1 MRGCDKPDRPK
12 IGGRVPSPAPDQNT
26 PDPDTAQP
34 ANGDGQTRSIFSD
47 RNFLLFLAGQCITTQ
62 GLWIQKIAMS
72 WLAWS
77 LTGSAFWTGAIAA
90 LNFAPAFFLGPIFG
104 VMADRVD
111 LRRTAM
117 AINLGQA
124 GVSFL
129 LMGLSFAGMMT
140 LPWMVVLAGAMG
152 VLGSAMTPVRLSLV
166 PVIVPREFMS
176 RAVAYAAM
184 NFNISRLVGP
194 AVGGVVIA
202 TWGTGAAFM
211 INALTYLPMIFVIS
225 IVTLHME
232 RAPDAKSRR
241 IWTSLVDG
249 ARYAM
254 SHPMIR
260 SVLALSCFV
269 SLVGTGMVELM
280 PVFAE
285 AVYERGVT
293 GLGMLASAAG
303 IGAVTSTFILSR
315 ITSDAMAYQ
324 RVTIIGAFT
333 ASVGMV
339 GLGFAPWYELA
350 VVLVA
355 VAGGGLTLVGV
366 GSQTALQ
373 LTVDNRLRGR
383 VMSFWSAASFGG
395 MALGGTLLGAIS
407 EAGDIQYTARGSG
420 ILILCAACVGL
431 WRLYRIG
438 ALPRRTAQR

>member
-1 MRGCDKPDRPK
+1 MSTTAPDPQTPKRPEN
-12 IGGRVPSPAPDQNT
+12 PAPSQEK
-26 PDPDTAQP
+26 A
-34 ANGDGQTRSIFSD
+34 RSIFSD
-47 RNFLLFLAGQCITTQ
+47 RNFILFLVGQCITTQ

-77 LTGSAFWTGAIAA
+77 LTGSAFWTGLIAA

-117 AINLGQA
+117 LLNLGQA
-124 GVSFL
+124 TVSFV
-129 LMGLSFAGMMT
+129 LMGLSYAGMMT
-140 LPWMVVLAGAMG
+140 LPWMIMLAASMG
-152 VLGSAMTPVRLSLV
+152 ILGSAMTPIRLSLV

-202 TWGTGAAFM
+202 TWGTGTAFM
-211 INALTYLPMIFVIS
+211 LNAISYLPMVFVIS
-225 IVTLHME
+225 VVTIHQD

-241 IWTSLVDG
+241 ILTALVDG
-249 ARYAM
+249 ASYAIH
-254 SHPMIR
+254 HPMIR

-269 SLVGTGMVELM
+269 SLVGTGMIELM

-293 GLGMLASAAG
+293 GLGMMASAGG
-303 IGAVTSTFILSR
+303 IGAGASSFMLSR
-315 ITSDAMAYQ
+315 VKSNAADFQRITI
-324 RVTIIGAFT
+324 VGAF
-333 ASVGMV
+333 AAAIGMF
-339 GLGFAPWYELA
+339 GLGWSPWYELA
-350 VVLVA
+350 VGLIA
-355 VAGGGLTLVGV
+355 LTGFGLTAVGV

-373 LTVDNRLRGR
+373 LTVDNKLRGR
-383 VMSFWSAASFGG
+383 VMSFWSATSFGG
-395 MALGGTLLGAIS
+395 MALGGTMLGAIS
-407 EAGDIQYTARGSG
+407 EAGNIQYTARGSG
-420 ILILCAACVGL
+420 ILILCAACAGL

-438 ALPRRTAQR
+438 ASGRRSAPSSDAVQ

>member
-1 MRGCDKPDRPK
+1 MSTTAPDPQTPKRPEN
-12 IGGRVPSPAPDQNT
+12 PAPSQEK
-26 PDPDTAQP
+26 A
-34 ANGDGQTRSIFSD
+34 RSIFSD
-47 RNFLLFLAGQCITTQ
+47 RNFILFLVGQCITTQ

-77 LTGSAFWTGAIAA
+77 LTGSAFWTGLIAA

-117 AINLGQA
+117 LLNLGQA
-124 GVSFL
+124 TVSFV
-129 LMGLSFAGMMT
+129 LMGLSYAGMMT
-140 LPWMVVLAGAMG
+140 LPWMIMLAASMG
-152 VLGSAMTPVRLSLV
+152 ILGSAMTPIRLSLV

-211 INALTYLPMIFVIS
+211 LNAISYLPMVFVIS
-225 IVTLHME
+225 VVTIHQD

-241 IWTSLVDG
+241 ILAALVDG
-249 ARYAM
+249 ASYAI
-254 SHPMIR
+254 HHQMIR

-269 SLVGTGMVELM
+269 SLVGTGMIELM

-293 GLGMLASAAG
+293 GLGMMASAGG
-303 IGAVTSTFILSR
+303 IGAVASTFMLSR
-315 ITSDAMAYQ
+315 VKSNAADFQ
-324 RVTIIGAFT
+324 RIAIVGAF
-333 ASVGMV
+333 AAAIGMF
-339 GLGFAPWYELA
+339 GLGWSPWYELA
-350 VVLVA
+350 VGLIA
-355 VAGGGLTLVGV
+355 LTGFGLTAVGV

-373 LTVDNRLRGR
+373 LTVDNKLRGR
-383 VMSFWSAASFGG
+383 VMSFWSATSFGG
-395 MALGGTLLGAIS
+395 MALGGTMLGAIS
-407 EAGDIQYTARGSG
+407 EAGNIQYTACGSG
-420 ILILCAACVGL
+420 ILILCAACAGL

-438 ALPRRTAQR
+438 ASGRRSAPSSDAVQ

>member
-1 MRGCDKPDRPK
+1 MSTTAPDPQTPK
-12 IGGRVPSPAPDQNT
+12 RSENPAPSQEK
-26 PDPDTAQP
+26 A
-34 ANGDGQTRSIFSD
+34 RSIFSD
-47 RNFLLFLAGQCITTQ
+47 RNFILFLVGQCITTQ

-77 LTGSAFWTGAIAA
+77 LTGSAFWTGLIAA

-117 AINLGQA
+117 LLNLGQA
-124 GVSFL
+124 TVSFV
-129 LMGLSFAGMMT
+129 LMGLSYAGMMT
-140 LPWMVVLAGAMG
+140 LPWMIILAASMG
-152 VLGSAMTPVRLSLV
+152 ILGSAMTPIRLSLV

-211 INALTYLPMIFVIS
+211 LNAISYLPMVFVIS
-225 IVTLHME
+225 VVTIHQD

-241 IWTSLVDG
+241 ILAALVDG
-249 ARYAM
+249 ASYAIH
-254 SHPMIR
+254 HPMIR

-269 SLVGTGMVELM
+269 SLVGTGMIELM

-293 GLGMLASAAG
+293 GLGMMASAGG
-303 IGAVTSTFILSR
+303 IGAVASTFMLSR
-315 ITSDAMAYQ
+315 VKSNAADFQRITI
-324 RVTIIGAFT
+324 VGAF
-333 ASVGMV
+333 AAAIGMF
-339 GLGFAPWYELA
+339 GLGWSPWYELA
-350 VVLVA
+350 VGLIA
-355 VAGGGLTLVGV
+355 LTGFGLTAVGV

-373 LTVDNRLRGR
+373 LTVDNKLRGR
-383 VMSFWSAASFGG
+383 VMSFWSATSFGG
-395 MALGGTLLGAIS
+395 MALGGTMLGAIS
-407 EAGDIQYTARGSG
+407 EAGNIQYTARGSG
-420 ILILCAACVGL
+420 ILILCAACAGL

-438 ALPRRTAQR
+438 ASGRRSAPSSDAVQ

>member
-1 MRGCDKPDRPK
+1 MPTA
-12 IGGRVPSPAPDQNT
+12 APDPQT
-26 PDPDTAQP
+26 PEQFDNPVMEP
-34 ANGDGQTRSIFSD
+34 ASPRSIFSD
-47 RNFLLFLAGQCITTQ
+47 RNFVLFLVGQCITTQ

-77 LTGSAFWTGAIAA
+77 LTGSAFWTGLIAA

-117 AINLGQA
+117 MLNLAQA
-124 GVSFL
+124 GVSFF
-129 LMGLSFAGMMT
+129 LMGLSYAGMMT
-140 LPWMVVLAGAMG
+140 LPWMVILAGSMG
-152 VLGSAMTPVRLSLV
+152 ILGSAMTPIRLSLV
-166 PVIVPREFMS
+166 PVIVQREFMS

-202 TWGTGAAFM
+202 TWGTGTAFM
-211 INALTYLPMIFVIS
+211 LNAISYLPMVFVIS
-225 IVTLHME
+225 VVTIHQE

-241 IWTSLVDG
+241 IWAALVDG
-249 ARYAM
+249 ASYAIT
-254 SHPMIR
+254 HPMIR

-269 SLVGTGMVELM
+269 SLVGTGMIELM

-293 GLGMLASAAG
+293 GLGMMASAGG
-303 IGAVTSTFILSR
+303 IGAVASTFMLSR
-315 ITSDAMAYQ
+315 VKSNAADFQRITI
-324 RVTIIGAFT
+324 VGAFAAAT
-333 ASVGMV
+333 GMF

-355 VAGGGLTLVGV
+355 LTGFGLTAVGV

-373 LTVDNRLRGR
+373 LTVDNKLRGR
-383 VMSFWSAASFGG
+383 VMSFWSATSFGG
-395 MALGGTLLGAIS
+395 MALGGTMLGAIS
-407 EAGDIQYTARGSG
+407 EAGNIQYTARGSG
-420 ILILCAACVGL
+420 ALILCAASVGL

-438 ALPRRTAQR
+438 ALGRRSASASDAVR

>member
-1 MRGCDKPDRPK
+1 M
-12 IGGRVPSPAPDQNT
+12 PSPAPDQPEPSST
-26 PDPDTAQP
+26 RVVSASGDTRPQ
-34 ANGDGQTRSIFSD
+34 SIFSD
-47 RNFLLFLAGQCITTQ
+47 RNFILFLVGQCITTQ
-62 GLWIQKIAMS
+62 GLWVQKIAMS

-77 LTGSAFWTGAIAA
+77 LTGSAFWTGTIAA

-117 AINLGQA
+117 VINLGQA
-124 GVSFL
+124 AVSFL
-129 LMGLSFAGMMT
+129 LMGLSYADMMS
-140 LPWMVVLAGAMG
+140 LPWMVVLAGCMG
-152 VLGSAMTPVRLSLV
+152 ILGSAMTPVRLSLV
-166 PVIVPREFMS
+166 PVIVKREFMS

-211 INALTYLPMIFVIS
+211 INALSYLPMIFVIS
-225 IVTLHME
+225 VVTIHMD

-241 IWTSLVDG
+241 IWASLVDG
-249 ARYAM
+249 ARYAIH
-254 SHPMIR
+254 HPMIR
-260 SVLALSCFV
+260 SVLVLSCFV

-293 GLGMLASAAG
+293 GLGMLASAG
-303 IGAVTSTFILSR
+303 GVGAVASTFFLSR
-315 ITSDAMAYQ
+315 VGSNAADYQ
-324 RVTIIGAFT
+324 RITIYGAFG
-333 ASVGMV
+333 ASVGML
-339 GLGFAPWYELA
+339 GLGFAPWYEMA

-355 VAGGGLTLVGV
+355 LTGGGLTLVGV

-383 VMSFWSAASFGG
+383 VMSFWSATSFGG

-407 EAGDIQYTARGSG
+407 EAGNIQYTARGSG
-420 ILILCAACVGL
+420 VLILCAALIGL

-438 ALPRRTAQR
+438 KLGARC

>member
-1 MRGCDKPDRPK
+1 MPRRPPE
-12 IGGRVPSPAPDQNT
+12 RPEPSSSPVSDAKSNDERQ
-26 PDPDTAQP
+26 
-34 ANGDGQTRSIFSD
+34 RSIFSD
-47 RNFLLFLAGQCITTQ
+47 RNFILFLVGQCITTQ
-62 GLWIQKIAMS
+62 GLWVQKIAMS

-77 LTGSAFWTGAIAA
+77 LTGSAFWTGTIAA

-117 AINLGQA
+117 VINLAQA
-124 GVSFL
+124 AVSFL
-129 LMGLSFAGMMT
+129 LMGLSYADMMS

-152 VLGSAMTPVRLSLV
+152 VLGSAMTPIRLSLV
-166 PVIVPREFMS
+166 PVIVRREFMS

-194 AVGGVVIA
+194 AVGGIVIA

-211 INALTYLPMIFVIS
+211 INAISYLPMIFVIWV
-225 IVTLHME
+225 VTIHMD

-241 IWTSLVDG
+241 IWTSLIDG
-249 ARYAM
+249 AQYALY
-254 SHPMIR
+254 HPMIR

-293 GLGMLASAAG
+293 GLGMLASAGG
-303 IGAVTSTFILSR
+303 IGSVASTFILSR
-315 ITSDAMAYQ
+315 VGSEAADYQ
-324 RVTIIGAFT
+324 RMTIYGAFG
-333 ASVGMV
+333 ASVGML
-339 GLGFAPWYELA
+339 GLGFAPWYEMA

-355 VAGGGLTLVGV
+355 LTGGGLTLVGV

-373 LTVDNRLRGR
+373 LTVDDRLRGR
-383 VMSFWSAASFGG
+383 VMSFWSASSFGG
-395 MALGGTLLGAIS
+395 MALGGVLLGAIS
-407 EAGDIQYTARGSG
+407 EAGNIQYTARGSG
-420 ILILCAACVGL
+420 VLILCAASVGL
-431 WRLYRIG
+431 WRLCHTG
-438 ALPRRTAQR
+438 TVKRRD

>member
-1 MRGCDKPDRPK
+1 M
-12 IGGRVPSPAPDQNT
+12 PSPAPDQNT

-225 IVTLHME
+225 VVTLHME

-355 VAGGGLTLVGV
+355 IAGGGLTLVGV

-438 ALPRRTAQR
+438 ALPRRTALR

>member
-1 MRGCDKPDRPK
+1 MPVPD
-12 IGGRVPSPAPDQNT
+12 PAPDPSKGSDQNN
-26 PDPDTAQP
+26 PDSAP
-34 ANGDGQTRSIFSD
+34 ASDQDGGQRSIFSD
-47 RNFLLFLAGQCITTQ
+47 RNFVLFLVGQCITTQ

-77 LTGSAFWTGAIAA
+77 LTGSAFWTGVIAA

-117 AINLGQA
+117 LLNLGQA
-124 GVSFL
+124 AVSFL
-129 LMGLSFAGMMT
+129 LMGLSYADMMT
-140 LPWMVVLAGAMG
+140 LPWMVALAGSMG
-152 VLGSAMTPVRLSLV
+152 ILGSAMTPIRLSLV
-166 PVIVPREFMS
+166 PVIVPRAFMN

-211 INALTYLPMIFVIS
+211 INAISYLPMVFVIS
-225 IVTLHME
+225 VVTIHME

-249 ARYAM
+249 ANYALN
-254 SHPMIR
+254 HPMIR

-285 AVYERGVT
+285 AVYDRGVT
-293 GLGMLASAAG
+293 GLGMLASSAG

-315 ITSDAMAYQ
+315 ISSDAIAYQ
-324 RVTIIGAFT
+324 RVTIIGAF
-333 ASVGMV
+333 AAAVGMT

-350 VVLVA
+350 VPLVA
-355 VAGGGLTLVGV
+355 LTGGGLTLVGV

-383 VMSFWSAASFGG
+383 VMSFWSATSFGG

-420 ILILCAACVGL
+420 VLILCAACVGL

-438 ALPRRTAQR
+438 ALARSGALR